1 VTPVARNRD
10 RWIKIVIW
18 VVVAMMVLALMA
30 SLLPFLS

>member
-1 VTPVARNRD
+1 VARNRD